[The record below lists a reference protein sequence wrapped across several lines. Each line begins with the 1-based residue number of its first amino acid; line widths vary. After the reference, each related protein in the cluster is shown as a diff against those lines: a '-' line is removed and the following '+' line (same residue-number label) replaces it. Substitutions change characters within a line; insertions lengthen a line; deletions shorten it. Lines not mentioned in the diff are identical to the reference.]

1 MGFLSALLGV
11 SKVETPPPKEQTA
24 EAVTPEEALLRLREL
39 PTTRFDLHD
48 VYYLNREY
56 GPLML
61 VDEKNASIVNH
72 DIGEVNDLLA
82 QIKKK
87 RRYKIEPIP
96 MPEYGPH
103 GSYMTVAPLTK
114 TGKVAKYPFSINFG
128 DRSNMLSEKCLFGD
142 LFYLEDGTLGK
153 AKYICWYE
161 SGKGYEIDFG
171 LVGTTFSVL
180 RVKKLGG
187 VKPVTLYDRKNG
199 EKL

>member
-11 SKVETPPPKEQTA
+11 SKVETPPSKERTA
-24 EAVTPEEALLRLREL
+24 EAVTPEEASLRLREL

-61 VDEKNASIVNH
+61 VDEKNAPIVNH
-72 DIGEVNDLLA
+72 DIGKVNDLLA

-114 TGKVAKYPFSINFG
+114 TGKVTKYPFSINFG
-128 DRSNMLSEKCLFGD
+128 DRSNMLSEKSLYQRRENQKTKFTPQAVQAEAVTGGGD
-142 LFYLEDGTLGK
+142 HCKKRVIHTWYLV
-153 AKYICWYE
+153 IRN
-161 SGKGYEIDFG
+161 
-171 LVGTTFSVL
+171 L
-180 RVKKLGG
+180 RRVR
-187 VKPVTLYDRKNG
+187 V
-199 EKL
+199 

>member
-1 MGFLSALLGV
+1 MGFFSALFG
-11 SKVETPPPKEQTA
+11 SPKVETPPASESTA
-24 EAVTPEEALLRLREL
+24 AVVTPEEASIRLRKL

-61 VDEKNASIVNH
+61 IDEKNALVVNH
-72 DIGEVNDLLA
+72 DIGAVNDLLA

-87 RRYKIEPIP
+87 RRYKIELIP

-128 DRSNMLSEKCLFGD
+128 DSSDMLSDKSLFGN

-161 SGKGYEIDFG
+161 TCKGYEVDFD
-171 LVGTTFSVL
+171 LVGTTLSVL
-180 RVKKLGG
+180 RIKRLGG
-187 VKPVTLYDRKNG
+187 VKPVTVYDRKNG
-199 EKL
+199 GKL